1 MEKNT
6 TIGTRHLRTKIA
18 IGYALILLLVG
29 GIVYIWLSER
39 QDMATLKAE
48 NERISDFRKEIHSVY
63 VHIAELSLMGETI
76 LEWDSKDVSAY
87 HRQRLAVDSL
97 LCRFKAVYLAER
109 IDSLRHL
116 LEDKEAQLRGIV
128 QVLDRQ
134 EAINAQIAERVPV
147 IAWKSTQEEPQKP
160 KRKGFLGLFGKKE
173 KPKPTAT
180 STMLYTLNRDMIA
193 HQKRQNRQLSE
204 YADSLAARNTELNRQ
219 LQRMIEQM
227 DAKVQDSIL
236 QREQE
241 IAAMRDRSFRMA
253 SGITGFV
260 VLLLLLSYIII
271 HRNTNRIHRYKRE
284 TTRLIAKLQK
294 AVEVNN
300 TLLATRRKAM
310 LTVIHELRTPLTAI
324 NGYAELLPQAES
336 EGKRIAYMEN
346 VRQSAGRMKEMLDT
360 LLGFYRL
367 DSGKEQAHAVPF
379 KLQGVADALRG
390 DFEPRAEAKGLTLHV
405 SECGNHIL
413 MGDRE
418 RLMQIGSNLLGN
430 AVKFTEH
437 GMIDLSLEYDGK
449 KVTMNVSDTG
459 TGMDKE
465 QQGRIFE
472 AFERLPNAAVQ
483 DGFGLG
489 LPIVR
494 SIVSML
500 GGSVGVE
507 SEKGKGSTFTVTL
520 PMPAADSIRP
530 TESRKEALAARDNA
544 PACSVLVMDNDD
556 MTLAMTREM
565 YGSRDIH
572 CDTCTDTADLMDALR
587 RRNYDLLITD
597 LRMPET
603 NGYEVLELLRSSCVG
618 NSQTIP
624 VVVTTAAGNCDEKSL
639 TDFGFTG
646 CLFKPFSLKE
656 LMEVTER
663 CVKPAEPE
671 CKPDFSSLLAYGS
684 KEEMLDT
691 LAATTERD
699 MQALEEAGNR
709 KDREALDEWVHHL
722 RSSWAVI
729 RADKPLW
736 KLHEVLHGKG
746 GCTDEEIGKAV
757 TDVLE
762 MGKRIVEQ
770 AKEERSKED
779 EGICD

>member
-39 QDMATLKAE
+39 KDMATLKAE
-48 NERISDFRKEIHSVY
+48 NERISDFRKEIHGVY

-76 LEWDSKDVSAY
+76 LEWENEDVTAY
-87 HRQRLAVDSL
+87 HSHRVMIDSL
-97 LCRFKAVYLAER
+97 LCRFKTVYPTER
-109 IDSLRHL
+109 IDSIRHL
-116 LEDKEAQLRGIV
+116 LEDKEEQLRGIM

-193 HQKRQNRQLSE
+193 HQKQQNRRLSE

-236 QREQE
+236 QREQKLSVL
-241 IAAMRDRSFRMA
+241 RDQSFRMA

-271 HRNTNRIHRYKRE
+271 HRNTNRIHRYKHE

-294 AVEVNN
+294 AVDVNKS
-300 TLLATRRKAM
+300 LMATRRKAL

-336 EGKRIAYMEN
+336 ESKRTAYMEN

-449 KVTMNVSDTG
+449 NVRMTVSDTG

-500 GGSVGVE
+500 DGNVGVE

-544 PACSVLVMDNDD
+544 PACSVLVIDNDD

-691 LAATTERD
+691 LATATEKD

-736 KLHEVLHGKG
+736 KLHALLHRKG
-746 GCTDEEIGKAV
+746 GCTDEEIGKAIA
-757 TDVLE
+757 DVLE

-779 EGICD
+779 EGTCD

>member
-1 MEKNT
+1 MEENT

-39 QDMATLKAE
+39 KDMATLKAE
-48 NERISDFRKEIHSVY
+48 HERISDFRKEIHGVY

-76 LEWDSKDVSAY
+76 LEWDDEDVEEY
-87 HRQRLAVDSL
+87 HRHRIMIDSL
-97 LCRFKAVYLAER
+97 LCRFKPVYPAER
-109 IDSLRHL
+109 IDSVRHL
-116 LEDKEAQLRGIV
+116 LEDKEEQLQGIM

-193 HQKRQNRQLSE
+193 HQKQQNRRLSE

-241 IAAMRDRSFRMA
+241 LSALRDQSFRMA

-284 TTRLIAKLQK
+284 TTRLIAKLEK
-294 AVEVNN
+294 AVDVNN
-300 TLLATRRKAM
+300 SLMATRRKAL

-336 EGKRIAYMEN
+336 ENKRTAYMEN

-367 DSGKEQAHAVPF
+367 DSGKEQEHAVPF
-379 KLQGVADALRG
+379 KLQGVADALRD
-390 DFEPRAEAKGLTLHV
+390 DFEPRAEAKGLALHV

-437 GMIDLSLEYDGK
+437 GTIDLTLEYDGK
-449 KVTMNVSDTG
+449 NVTMTVSDTG

-465 QQGRIFE
+465 QQERIFE

-507 SEKGKGSTFTVTL
+507 SEKGKGSKFTVTL

-544 PACSVLVMDNDD
+544 PVCSVLVIDNDD

-572 CDTCTDTADLMDALR
+572 CDTCTNTADLMDALR

-656 LMEVTER
+656 LMEVTKR
-663 CVKPAEPE
+663 CVRPAEPE

-691 LAATTERD
+691 LAATTEKD

-709 KDREALDEWVHHL
+709 SDREALDEWVHHL

-736 KLHEVLHGKG
+736 KLHALLHRKG
-746 GCTDEEIGKAV
+746 GCTDDEIGKAV
-757 TDVLE
+757 TDILE

-779 EGICD
+779 EGTCD